1 MISKIWPT
9 EISPNSRAFLV
20 YHGFIE
26 HVFNDISFLLRRKLN
41 GVFTQKLF
49 QNMETLKGKFL
60 P

>member
-9 EISPNSRAFLV
+9 EISPTSRAFLV

-41 GVFTQKLF
+41 GVFTQKFF
-49 QNMETLKGKFL
+49 QNLESLKGNL
-60 P
+60 LL